1 MGPMAEIQAPSDPSP
16 EDEVEASRMTLGEHL
31 DELRRRLFR
40 STLAIALGFIACWGF
55 REDLDH
61 IVQQPYKHAAA
72 ELNVE
77 LELRAEEAIA
87 AEGASEAEWKNW
99 YEQAEYPELKV
110 LRNDLRIPE
119 NMKGDAAA
127 MGFFYYL
134 KVCFYFALFIGG
146 PVLLWQMWAFI
157 AAGLYRHEKGVI
169 HRYFPVSVA
178 LFFAGVL
185 FGYFVLIP
193 NALYFLALQTLGTI
207 QWYESINNYWTFVV
221 ALTLALGAVFQ
232 LPIVMLSLA
241 RLGLVEPKAYARYR
255 AHMIVGALIVGA
267 LLTPPDPF
275 TQMMMAGPMAV
286 LYEIGH
292 IAARLA
298 VREPVK
304 RREKP

>member
-1 MGPMAEIQAPSDPSP
+1 
-16 EDEVEASRMTLGEHL
+16 MTLGEHL

-40 STLAIALGFIACWGF
+40 STLAIALAFIACWGF

-72 ELNVE
+72 ELNAE
-77 LELRAEEAIA
+77 LELRAQAAIT
-87 AEGASEAEWKNW
+87 AEGASDEEWKSW

-110 LRNDLRIPE
+110 LRNDRRISE
-119 NMKGDAAA
+119 HMKGDAAA

-146 PVLLWQMWAFI
+146 PVLLWQMWAFV
-157 AAGLYRHEKGVI
+157 AAGLYRHEKVVI

-193 NALYFLALQTLGTI
+193 NALYFLAVQTLESI
-207 QWYESINNYWTFVV
+207 QWYESVDNYWTFLV
-221 ALTLALGAVFQ
+221 ALTLALGTVFQ

-241 RLGLVEPKAYARYR
+241 RLGLVDPKAYARYR
-255 AHMIVGALIVGA
+255 AHMLVGSLVVGA

-292 IAARLA
+292 IASRLS

-304 RREKP
+304 RQEKP